1 VNVFL
6 ESSAALAWLFEET
19 AATAIEGALGRAELV
34 VASDLTLLECYRAL
48 IWAQVTGRFS
58 DLEVARRRTALDAAS
73 ASWTLLRIDKEVLE
87 GARRRFPR
95 EPVRTLDSLHL
106 GSLLRARVAFADL
119 VLLSLDRRVRDN
131 GAALGFDVLP
141 A

>member
-1 VNVFL
+1 MNVFL
-6 ESSAALAWLFEET
+6 ESSAALAWLFEE
-19 AATAIEGALGRAELV
+19 AAAGEVEAALGTAEFV
-34 VASDLTLLECYRAL
+34 IASDLSLLECARAL
-48 IWAQVTGRFS
+48 IRAQVTGEYSEF
-58 DLEVARRRTALDAAS
+58 EVTRRRSILETAAAR
-73 ASWTLLRIDKEVLE
+73 WTLLRIDEEVLA

-106 GSLLRARVAFADL
+106 GSLLKARIAFADL
-119 VLLSLDRRVRDN
+119 ALLSLDRRVRDN